1 MVKPWWDSYQEA
13 ARLFVQEGQV
23 DKVGDCIIS
32 WVFEGMVLIV
42 LGEGWLVPAW

>member
-23 DKVGDCIIS
+23 DKVSDCIIS

-42 LGEGWLVPAW
+42 LGEGWLASAW